1 MRFLFVLLFLVGC
14 GGDSSQTTIVDS
26 GNTAGSDTKCEKQ
39 VSKDTSGKMFISTVC
54 SGEVVSVE
62 EVNPTNGF

>member
-1 MRFLFVLLFLVGC
+1 MACMFLAGC

-26 GNTAGSDTKCEKQ
+26 GNTASGDTKCEKQ
-39 VSKDTSGKMFISTVC
+39 VSKDTTGKMFISTVC

-62 EVNPTNGF
+62 EVNSTNGF